1 MASSD
6 LQGDLIHPHRAHS
19 IPQGGISADTGV
31 GRYVMVSEANSAK
44 ARGLRFLRAGK
55 ASLARRESSWHEG

>member
-31 GRYVMVSEANSAK
+31 GRYAMVSKANSAK
-44 ARGLRFLRAGK
+44 VHGLRFLRVGK

>member
-6 LQGDLIHPHRAHS
+6 LQGDPVHPHRAHS

-44 ARGLRFLRAGK
+44 AHGFRFLSVGK
-55 ASLARRESSWHEG
+55 ASLARRELSWQEG